1 VSEALECLVTD
12 VPGPRTA
19 ELAARLRAHESRN
32 VTFIAGDF
40 PVFWESAEGAT
51 VTDVDGNRYLDATAA
66 FGVANAGHCNPRVA
80 DAVAQ
85 QARRLVHGM
94 GDVHPSQI
102 RVQLFERLARILP
115 GGLETVFLAT
125 TGSEAVEAA
134 LKSAILHT
142 GKSRF
147 AAYHGAYHGLSFGAL
162 AVGGIER
169 FREPFA
175 GALGAP
181 PMLLEYPSEGTTS
194 ARAAIDGARRAFSV
208 GDDLAAV
215 IIEPIQGR
223 GGVIVPPRGYL
234 QALRVL
240 CDERRIVMIV
250 DEIFTGFGRTGAW
263 FAVERESVVPDILC
277 IGKAMGSGL
286 PISAAAG
293 RAEIM
298 SAWPQS
304 SGEALHTSTYL
315 GNPLACAA
323 AIATIDELERLDL
336 PAKASRAGAALGLRL
351 QRLRSHCS
359 VVDVRGT
366 GMLYGIAFR
375 DAALA
380 AAVVKS
386 ALRNGLI
393 LLQSGPAGDVITI
406 SPPLV
411 ITPRQLERVLEI
423 LERAI
428 METERSTA

>member
-1 VSEALECLVTD
+1 
-12 VPGPRTA
+12 
-19 ELAARLRAHESRN
+19 
-32 VTFIAGDF
+32 
-40 PVFWESAEGAT
+40 
-51 VTDVDGNRYLDATAA
+51 
-66 FGVANAGHCNPRVA
+66 
-80 DAVAQ
+80 
-85 QARRLVHGM
+85 
-94 GDVHPSQI
+94 
-102 RVQLFERLARILP
+102 
-115 GGLETVFLAT
+115 
-125 TGSEAVEAA
+125 
-134 LKSAILHT
+134 
-142 GKSRF
+142 
-147 AAYHGAYHGLSFGAL
+147 L

>member
-1 VSEALECLVTD
+1 MSDVLECLVTE

-19 ELAARLRAHESRN
+19 QLAARLRAHESRN
-32 VTFIAGDF
+32 VTFIAEDF
-40 PVFWESAEGAT
+40 PVFWESADGAT

-102 RVQLFERLARILP
+102 RVALFERLARILP
-115 GGLETVFLAT
+115 RGLEKLFLAT

-134 LKSAILHT
+134 LKSAMLHT

-175 GALGAP
+175 GALGAAP
-181 PMLLEYPSEGTTS
+181 LLLDYPSASATS
-194 ARAAIDGARRAFSV
+194 AQAAGDAARRALSV
-208 GDDLAAV
+208 RDDLAAL

-223 GGVIVPPRGYL
+223 GGVIVPPPGYL
-234 QALRVL
+234 QALRAL
-240 CDERRIVMIV
+240 CDERRVVMIV

-263 FAVERESVVPDILC
+263 FAVDRESVVPDILC

-286 PISAAAG
+286 PISATAG

-298 SAWPQS
+298 NAWPES

-336 PAKASRAGAALGLRL
+336 PAKASRDGLTLGRRL
-351 QRLRSHCS
+351 QRLRVASERRRRSRRRAAPRHRVSRRRPRS
-359 VVDVRGT
+359 VGR
-366 GMLYGIAFR
+366 
-375 DAALA
+375 
-380 AAVVKS
+380 
-386 ALRNGLI
+386 
-393 LLQSGPAGDVITI
+393 
-406 SPPLV
+406 
-411 ITPRQLERVLEI
+411 
-423 LERAI
+423 
-428 METERSTA
+428 

>member
-1 VSEALECLVTD
+1 MSEALERLVTE

-40 PVFWESAEGAT
+40 PVFWDSADGAT

-66 FGVANAGHCNPRVA
+66 FGVANAGHSNPRVA
-80 DAVAQ
+80 GAVAR

-94 GDVHPSQI
+94 GDVHPSEI
-102 RVQLFERLARILP
+102 RVQLLERLTRILP
-115 GGLETVFLAT
+115 SGLETVFLAT
-125 TGSEAVEAA
+125 TGSDAVEAA
-134 LKSAILHT
+134 LKSAMLHT

-175 GALGAP
+175 GALGAA
-181 PMLLEYPSEGTTS
+181 PMLLDYPSEGTTS
-194 ARAAIDGARRAFSV
+194 VRAAVDAVRRAFSER
-208 GDDLAAV
+208 DDLAAV
-215 IIEPIQGR
+215 VIEPIQGR
-223 GGVIVPPRGYL
+223 GGVIVPPPGYL
-234 QALRVL
+234 QALRLL

-298 SAWPQS
+298 SAWPES

-323 AIATIDELERLDL
+323 TIATIDELERLDL
-336 PAKASRAGAALGLRL
+336 PAKASRAGLALGPRL
-351 QRLRSHCS
+351 QHLRSHPS

-366 GMLYGIAFR
+366 GMLHGIAFR
-375 DAALA
+375 DAAIA
-380 AAVVKS
+380 AAIVRS
-386 ALRNGLI
+386 ALRKGLI

-411 ITPRQLERVLEI
+411 ITQRQLERVLEI

-428 METERSTA
+428 IETEESTA

>member
-1 VSEALECLVTD
+1 MNEALECLVTE

-32 VTFIAGDF
+32 VTFIAADF
-40 PVFWESAEGAT
+40 PVFWESADGAT

-80 DAVAQ
+80 DAVARQ
-85 QARRLVHGM
+85 VRQLVHGM

-102 RVQLFERLARILP
+102 RVQLLERLAQILP
-115 GGLETVFLAT
+115 CSLDRVFLAT

-181 PMLLEYPSEGTTS
+181 AMLLDYPSERTTS
-194 ARAAIDGARRAFSV
+194 ARDAIDGVRRAFSV
-208 GDDLAAV
+208 RDDLAAV

-250 DEIFTGFGRTGAW
+250 NEIFTGFGRTGAW
-263 FAVERESVVPDILC
+263 FAVNRESVVPDILC

-293 RAEIM
+293 RA
-298 SAWPQS
+298 
-304 SGEALHTSTYL
+304 GDH
-315 GNPLACAA
+315 
-323 AIATIDELERLDL
+323 ELVAGIER
-336 PAKASRAGAALGLRL
+336 RGAAHL
-351 QRLRSHCS
+351 
-359 VVDVRGT
+359 DVSRESARVRRGDRNDRRART
-366 GMLYGIAFR
+366 SRPSGKGETCRINARAAFAA
-375 DAALA
+375 AALA
-380 AAVVKS
+380 FERGQRS
-386 ALRNGLI
+386 RHRDALRHRALRRRASRGGRQIGAAQRADPVAIRTGRRRHHHLTA
-393 LLQSGPAGDVITI
+393 AGHHATA
-406 SPPLV
+406 
-411 ITPRQLERVLEI
+411 TGARTEI